1 MCARTRARP
10 ACRLMH
16 TRGRSGTGLR
26 VQGRAQAAGRHAT
39 ANAPR
44 RGMPR
49 AARIR
54 IDQLH
59 APHAHSAVL
68 RCVPCAS
75 QVHVGTVQRVARA
88 ARGWKLGVLIMVAP
102 RLEAIGVVQAGALH
116 ILSRAKPSIK
126 ASEQKLCSLQ
136 PPVVSL
142 YRVRSSG
149 EGAAGLAPRTQ
160 ASSRAPIG
168 SQPPGLACLCGCD

>member
-1 MCARTRARP
+1 M
-10 ACRLMH
+10 
-16 TRGRSGTGLR
+16 
-26 VQGRAQAAGRHAT
+26 QGRAQGAGRHAT

-49 AARIR
+49 AAR

-102 RLEAIGVVQAGALH
+102 RLEAIGGVVQEIAH
-116 ILSRAKPSIK
+116 SFMI
-126 ASEQKLCSLQ
+126 
-136 PPVVSL
+136 
-142 YRVRSSG
+142 
-149 EGAAGLAPRTQ
+149 
-160 ASSRAPIG
+160 
-168 SQPPGLACLCGCD
+168 